1 MTQFSLKKI
10 IEAMFDLSGVDG
22 VHPKEMALIRN
33 VVKGMWE
40 GTEESLKDFLTVTQ
54 KNMAANYRPGGSK
67 MAQEFEK
74 KLDELVPMIEGPDIQ
89 ICHDLIKSVIN
100 SDDQVS
106 LEEIELYKVFK
117 AKLKLD

>member
-1 MTQFSLKKI
+1 MTPLALEKI

-22 VHPKEMALIRN
+22 VHPKEMVLIRN
-33 VVKGMWE
+33 VVKGMWP
-40 GTEESLKDFLTVTQ
+40 GTEESLKDFLMTTQ

-74 KLDELVPMIEGPDIQ
+74 KLDELVPMIEGPDIEV
-89 ICHDLIKSVIN
+89 CHDLIKSVIN

-106 LEEIELYKVFK
+106 PEEIELYKMFK
-117 AKLKLD
+117 TKLKLE